1 MSASELAEERVNLA
15 YEGPYLRT
23 VLWLLITYV
32 ISILVIPAAWAT
44 AFLYRRILPQ
54 ISFSDGTRAA
64 FQGRA
69 GQVWGWF
76 VLPAIL
82 YVMCIVVGGIVYNGE
97 PFSLILLSEDIER
110 SIAANGDAVSLAFV
124 NAMLTV
130 GILAIVVT
138 FFSIYVQL
146 VIVRWAIAGINLSD
160 GPELHFAGRY
170 RSFVGLVPA
179 LCLFVLHHYRLG
191 LGWQRIPP
199 VVRSQYHR
207 CRRTVR
213 VPWQWMGHPLAR
225 VWHCYRK
232 RRDRRGSGRAQRCLR
247 YLGCDLVPVGDGLGP
262 KMANQQRRLGQ
273 VGTIPGHRGYGD
285 IAAGRT
291 SFVGTA
297 GAALV

>member
-1 MSASELAEERVNLA
+1 MRASELTEQRVNLA
-15 YEGPYLRT
+15 YEGPTLRT
-23 VLWLLITYV
+23 MLWLLITFV
-32 ISILVIPAAWAT
+32 VSIFIVSAAWAT

-110 SIAANGDAVSLAFV
+110 SIAANGDAVTLAFV
-124 NAMLTV
+124 NAMFTV

-138 FFSIYVQL
+138 FFSVYVQL

-170 RSFVGLVPA
+170 ARLLVWFLHYVFSFFTIIGWAWVGSAYLRWFARNIIGAGVRFEFHGSGWGILWRA
-179 LCLFVLHHYRLG
+179 FGIAIVGGVIGVVADMISDVLDILG
-191 LGWQRIPP
+191 VIWYLWAVVWLLRWLIRN
-199 VVRSQYHR
+199 VVLVRSA
-207 CRRTVR
+207 
-213 VPWQWMGHPLAR
+213 PSPG
-225 VWHCYRK
+225 
-232 RRDRRGSGRAQRCLR
+232 
-247 YLGCDLVPVGDGLGP
+247 
-262 KMANQQRRLGQ
+262 MA
-273 VGTIPGHRGYGD
+273 T
-285 IAAGRT
+285 T
-291 SFVGTA
+291 EM
-297 GAALV
+297 